1 MKIVIIV
8 LLVVLNLGVAGGA
21 AYFFMSKDKPAA
33 AEGEEGA
40 EGQEGEEGAEGEEG
54 GGNKKVSKK
63 RKDAIFESLEPA
75 FVVNFEHRG
84 AVRFLQVKVDV
95 MSRDQGVIDAVNSLE
110 PMIRDALLMILGSSN
125 YESISDTE
133 GKQLLRDEVRVAVN
147 DILKRETGEG
157 GIEEVYFTKFVMQ

>member
-8 LLVVLNLGVAGGA
+8 LLVVLNLGIAGGA
-21 AYFFMSKDKPAA
+21 AFFFMSKDAPAPADGAA
-33 AEGEEGA
+33 AEGA
-40 EGQEGEEGAEGEEG
+40 EGDGGETEVVG
-54 GGNKKVSKK
+54 KK

-95 MSRDQGVIDAVNSLE
+95 MSRDQSAIDGVNDLE
-110 PMIRDALLMILGSSN
+110 PMVRDALLMILGASN
-125 YESISDTE
+125 YESISDSE
-133 GKQLLRDEVRVAVN
+133 GKQLMRDEVRAAIN
-147 DILKRETGEG
+147 EILKRETGEG